1 MVEISQT
8 KIDFDFRKVS
18 NSVDLSE
25 TFGDLDWTHYEIG
38 EKFGLVAFLSRV
50 DEHSPS
56 HVRIAELMLDER
68 THPMLVQHTSYDA
81 FWSEE
86 KLELHQR
93 MNDWLSENC
102 HMEDLTYINL
112 KPLV

>member
-18 NSVDLSE
+18 NSIDLSE

-38 EKFGLVAFLSRV
+38 ETFGLVAFLSRV

-68 THPMLVQHTSYDA
+68 SHPMLVQPTSYDA

-86 KLELHQR
+86 KLDLYQR

-102 HMEDLTYINL
+102 HMEGLTYINL
-112 KPLV
+112 KHLV